1 MNKQPEIT
9 AKTREAFATSFCTLY
24 AQKSIDK
31 ITVKEITALAG
42 YNRSTFYQYFD
53 DIYDLLDYVE
63 DSLLTLMKKSWE
75 VESGALFTP
84 DLDLLR
90 AFFADNETF
99 LRAVLGD
106 YGSVHFIARL
116 QEELPLSGLQNAF
129 PAAEHLM
136 PYLIEFHL
144 STSLAL
150 FRVWLRRGKDLPA
163 DKLLTLIHACYT
175 GGSAAFLRSCR

>member
-63 DSLLTLMKKSWE
+63 DSLLALMKKSWE

-90 AFFADNETF
+90 AFFADNEIF

-106 YGSVHFIARL
+106 FGSVHFIARL
-116 QEELPLSGLQNAF
+116 QEELPLSGLQNTF

-136 PYLIEFHL
+136 PY
-144 STSLAL
+144 
-150 FRVWLRRGKDLPA
+150 FR
-163 DKLLTLIHACYT
+163 
-175 GGSAAFLRSCR
+175 